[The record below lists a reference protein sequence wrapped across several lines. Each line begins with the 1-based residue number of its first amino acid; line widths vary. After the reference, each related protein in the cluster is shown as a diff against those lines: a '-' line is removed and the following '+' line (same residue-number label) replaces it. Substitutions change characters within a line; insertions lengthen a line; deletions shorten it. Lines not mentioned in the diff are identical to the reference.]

1 MDVASPLQEGVRS
14 CTNLVICLGSAD
26 DIMEG
31 SPEGQRAAA
40 RKGLHE
46 KGVYVVTHAKVTF
59 SRPPGLTL
67 LE

>member
-1 MDVASPLQEGVRS
+1 VTFTNRGV
-14 CTNLVICLGSAD
+14 CVGSAD

-46 KGVYVVTHAKVTF
+46 KGVYVVPNAKV
-59 SRPPGLTL
+59 PP
-67 LE
+67 